1 MSTATTPMIPEAPA
15 PLEIPGPVAR
25 VPSLDEVYRLTE
37 VPDRRV
43 VYRGVDWTFY
53 ERLVDSIPERSN
65 IHVDYDGRDL
75 EIMAKGSD
83 HEDWGR
89 MLDWFIGI
97 LAEEAGVSLKGLA
110 ETTWKRPALARGIE
124 SDQSYYFLPEKIA
137 QYARARKPPSTDIAD
152 CPDPDLVVEVDISRP
167 ETDRACIY
175 AALRVAEV
183 WRLEGGRII
192 IERLTPQGTY
202 ESVESSGFL
211 PVRAADVRRWIIE
224 EDTSDETAWARRL
237 RAWIRRKRREKPRK

>member
-1 MSTATTPMIPEAPA
+1 MTTATTPMIPEGPA

-43 VYRGVDWTFY
+43 VYRGVDWAFY
-53 ERLVDSIPERSN
+53 ERLVDSIPEGGH
-65 IHVDYDGRDL
+65 IHVDYDGRDV
-75 EIMAKGSD
+75 EIMTKGSD

-97 LAEEAGVSLKGLA
+97 VAEEFEIPLKGLA

-124 SDQSYYFLPEKIA
+124 SDQCYYFLPEKIA
-137 QYARARKPPSTDIAD
+137 QYARARKPPATAIAD
-152 CPDPDLVVEVDISRP
+152 CPNPDLAVEVDVSRP
-167 ETDRACIY
+167 ETDRAGIY
-175 AALRVAEV
+175 AAMRVTEV
-183 WRLEGGRII
+183 WRLDGSQIV

-202 ESVESSGFL
+202 ESVNSSGFL
-211 PVRAADVRRWIIE
+211 PVRTEDIRRWIIE
-224 EDTSDETAWARRL
+224 EDLSDEAAWKRRL
-237 RAWIRRKRREKPRK
+237 RAWIRRKREEGT